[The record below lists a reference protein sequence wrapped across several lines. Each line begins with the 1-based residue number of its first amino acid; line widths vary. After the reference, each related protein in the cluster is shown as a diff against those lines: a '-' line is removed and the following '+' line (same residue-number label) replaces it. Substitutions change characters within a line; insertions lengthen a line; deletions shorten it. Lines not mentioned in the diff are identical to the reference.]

1 MALVMTTTTMK
12 MKQEAPA
19 SPKAGALSEARKA
32 EWLKLKL
39 KTERLSVRILVLY
52 GCVEKLALAPRIF
65 CYSFVF
71 LRRFCNQILIFFLFK

>member
-1 MALVMTTTTMK
+1 MPPVMTTATMK

-19 SPKAGALSEARKA
+19 SLEAGAPSEAHKA
-32 EWLKLKL
+32 EWLKLKV
-39 KTERLSVRILVLY
+39 KTERLSVRILVLN

-71 LRRFCNQILIFFLFK
+71 LQRFWNQILMFFLF

>member
-1 MALVMTTTTMK
+1 MPPVMTTATMK

-19 SPKAGALSEARKA
+19 SPEAGALSEAHKA

-39 KTERLSVRILVLY
+39 KTERLSVRILVLN

-65 CYSFVF
+65 CYIFDF
-71 LRRFCNQILIFFLFK
+71 LRRFCNQILIFVLFK